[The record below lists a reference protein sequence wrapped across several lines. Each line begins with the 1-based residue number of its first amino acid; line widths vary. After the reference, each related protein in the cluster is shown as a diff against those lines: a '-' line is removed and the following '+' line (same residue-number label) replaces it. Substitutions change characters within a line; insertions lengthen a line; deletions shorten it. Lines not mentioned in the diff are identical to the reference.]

1 MPEIVAF
8 GNTLKAI
15 KKFAP
20 DLNKKMNRDINKSLN
35 TIVKDAQGFIPEQS
49 PLRNWTQPGQGN
61 GMWASRAFDRE
72 AISAGIR
79 KTRAGGTRRTREGL
93 VTAYAI
99 LDKTAAGVMLESA
112 GTKTAG
118 KTKQGQI
125 FVQRISAWMGLPRTQ
140 HKLIVRSLIKN
151 RPIVVKDIENT
162 IDATVREF
170 NNRMESTHLLSTYV

>member
-8 GNTLKAI
+8 GNTLKVI
-15 KKFAP
+15 RSFAP
-20 DLNKKMNRDINKSLN
+20 DLNKQMNKEINKSLN
-35 TIVKDAQGFIPEQS
+35 IIVKDARGFIPEQS

-72 AISAGIR
+72 AISSGIR
-79 KTRAGGTRRTREGL
+79 KTRNGGTRRTIEGL
-93 VTAYAI
+93 VTSYAI
-99 LDKTAAGVMLESA
+99 LNKTAAGVMLESA

-118 KTKQGQI
+118 KTKQGQV

-151 RPIVVKDIENT
+151 RPLVVELIKHQIDDT
-162 IDATVREF
+162 IRLF
-170 NNRMESTHLLSTYV
+170 NIRMESNHWFNTYV